1 MSIPT
6 RTQNLVPPT
15 ISYRDYFARV
25 DTNTFHRRYAAV
37 LAPYAIN
44 PAVAATAIPAR
55 VARLI
60 YAAAQ

>member
-1 MSIPT
+1 MAIPT
-6 RTQNLVPPT
+6 RTLNLVPPA

-25 DTNTFHRRYAAV
+25 DTNTFYRRYAAV

-44 PAVAATAIPAR
+44 PSVAATVIPVR